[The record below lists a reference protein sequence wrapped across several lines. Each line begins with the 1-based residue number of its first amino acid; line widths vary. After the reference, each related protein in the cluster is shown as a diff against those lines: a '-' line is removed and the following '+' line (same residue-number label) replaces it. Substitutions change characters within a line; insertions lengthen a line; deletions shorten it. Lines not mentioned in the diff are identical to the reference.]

1 MHCILTGRA
10 CERSGKISRSSL
22 SSIHGTPAHRSAPL
36 RSFDFLSFDPLRS
49 AARPDLRGEVRAP
62 DLPTNRGPTTP
73 VIFSFFFAADYIS
86 YMLTF
91 NKAFSYK

>member
-1 MHCILTGRA
+1 V
-10 CERSGKISRSSL
+10 SGAAKF
-22 SSIHGTPAHRSAPL
+22 PAHRSVPFTGLPLTALLRSAPL